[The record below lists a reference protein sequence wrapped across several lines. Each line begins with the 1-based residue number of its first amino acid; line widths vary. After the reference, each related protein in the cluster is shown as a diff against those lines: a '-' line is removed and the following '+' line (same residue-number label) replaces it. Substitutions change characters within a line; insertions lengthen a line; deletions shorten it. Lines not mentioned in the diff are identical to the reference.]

1 MPINFRTK
9 QISTNARLLVLN
21 PTGPPTEF
29 KINSDYYFYLVNAME
44 ENKIKIMEMYFIE
57 ESIYH
62 LLLFVFLFV
71 LLLDVFL
78 DNNLTDN

>member
-1 MPINFRTK
+1 
-9 QISTNARLLVLN
+9 
-21 PTGPPTEF
+21 
-29 KINSDYYFYLVNAME
+29 ME

-57 ESIYH
+57 ESINH
-62 LLLFVFLFV
+62 LLLFVFFFV